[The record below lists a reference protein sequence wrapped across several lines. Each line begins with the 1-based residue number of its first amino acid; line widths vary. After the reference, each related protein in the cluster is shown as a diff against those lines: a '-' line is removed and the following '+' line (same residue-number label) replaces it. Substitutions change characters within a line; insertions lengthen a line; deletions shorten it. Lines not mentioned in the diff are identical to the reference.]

1 MAKSVAQLK
10 QERDQQA
17 ALLRSLPSDKDDA
30 AKTVR
35 RRITQLERQIQAI
48 ESPPPPEKS
57 GPPWL
62 LIILVV
68 TVALIGLAFLG
79 GYFGGQAVGG

>member
-1 MAKSVAQLK
+1 MAKPVTQLK

-17 ALLRSLPSDKDDA
+17 TLLRSLPSDKDDA
-30 AKTVR
+30 ANAVR
-35 RRITQLERQIQAI
+35 RRITQLDRQIQAM
-48 ESPPPPEKS
+48 EAPPPPEKS

-79 GYFGGQAVGG
+79 GYFGGQAVGR